1 MNYLES
7 KVKMNYLEIKVRE
20 LLEQVLRGEKRIPK
34 LDTEEKYL
42 KMTDKSVTIYSM
54 KFSEDLSIMWGGWLR
69 VKMQDKIICL
79 FKEEYEECI
88 KPGTEVKIDETT
100 GEVEILT
107 KERPKLSEEVIEL
120 DILFKEVWEYSSK
133 IENDKWLIDKV
144 FGEIK

>member
-7 KVKMNYLEIKVRE
+7 KVKE
-20 LLEQVLRGEKRIPK
+20 LFEQVLRGEKRVPK

-42 KMTDKSVTIYSM
+42 KMTDKSVIIYSM

-100 GEVEILT
+100 GEVELG
-107 KERPKLSEEVIEL
+107 R
-120 DILFKEVWEYSSK
+120 LFREVWKYAK
-133 IENDKWLIDKV
+133 DIANDKWLINKV

>member
-1 MNYLES
+1 
-7 KVKMNYLEIKVRE
+7 MNYLEIKVKE
-20 LLEQVLRGEKRIPK
+20 LFEQVLRGEKRVPELNREDK
-34 LDTEEKYL
+34 HL
-42 KMTDKSVTIYSM
+42 KITDKSVTIYSM

-79 FKEEYEECI
+79 FKEECEECI

-107 KERPKLSEEVIEL
+107 KERQKPSEEVVEL
-120 DILFKEVWEYSSK
+120 DRLFREVWKYAK
-133 IENDKWLIDKV
+133 DIANDKWLIDKV